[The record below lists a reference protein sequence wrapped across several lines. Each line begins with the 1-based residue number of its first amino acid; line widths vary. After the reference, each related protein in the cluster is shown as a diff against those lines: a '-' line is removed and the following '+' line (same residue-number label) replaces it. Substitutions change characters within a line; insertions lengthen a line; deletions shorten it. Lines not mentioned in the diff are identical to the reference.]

1 MNVETIFTPYNHEL
15 GVKKMIIC
23 FLLFCKLNGQE
34 FNNDILYKSI

>member
-15 GVKKMIIC
+15 GVKKMIC